1 MKQKR
6 RLGFLIHDFANDG
19 KICPIDLSMFR
30 VVQMN
35 NFSYLQWFDMD
46 LLQGQIKEQVNT
58 IPDKEPGFYLPEFE
72 ANFEKYWREKQTGI
86 KEKREPL

>member
-1 MKQKR
+1 
-6 RLGFLIHDFANDG
+6 
-19 KICPIDLSMFR
+19 
-30 VVQMN
+30 MN

-58 IPDKEPGFYLPEFE
+58 IPDKEPGFYLSEFE